1 MIYDFAEIEKYIP
14 AKVTP
19 NFGVLEDTGVRW
31 PNVTKYAFR
40 GHTDLDVLWN
50 EKTRFLRIRG
60 SLAFAFQNHNTHFTQ
75 NDFQSSIRFLQNCI
89 GVALFDAHVN
99 EFEAGVLL
107 EVPFNPE
114 AFFNAHLQIKG
125 MKTIPK
131 DYGRYFEDS
140 ITLVKMYD
148 AGRRIKQV
156 VPQSVRNTLQTDY
169 GYKSDAH
176 YVRIENHYK
185 KPAIRFKQ
193 TPFWVADL
201 LTPDFG
207 ERCKLDLLTT
217 YESIMQSAYQLP
229 TDKKDLSASNIYLLA
244 LKQAEGRFGFNAEEV
259 ILSLLKTIPEGVL
272 TKEDRKKRRA
282 KIREDF
288 KKLTSA
294 DSGKSAFDVSG
305 LLREKL
311 EL

>member
-31 PNVTKYAFR
+31 PNVTKYSFK
-40 GHTDLDVLWN
+40 GHTNLDVLWN
-50 EKTRFLRIRG
+50 EQTRFLKIRG
-60 SLAFAFQNHNTHFTQ
+60 SMAFVFQNHNFHFTRE
-75 NDFQSSIRFLQNCI
+75 DFQSSIRYLQSLL
-89 GVALFDAHVN
+89 GVSLFDAQVN
-99 EFEAGVLL
+99 EFEAGALL
-107 EVPFNPE
+107 EVPFNPKP
-114 AFFNAHLQIKG
+114 FFNAHLEIKG

-140 ITLVKMYD
+140 VVLVKMYD

-156 VPQSVRNTLQTDY
+156 VPQSVRNALQTDY
-169 GYKSDAH
+169 GYKPDAY

-185 KPAIRFKQ
+185 KPEIRFKQ
-193 TPFWVADL
+193 RSLLVADL
-201 LTPDFG
+201 LTCEFG

-229 TDKKDLSASNIYLLA
+229 TDKKDLSVSALYLLA
-244 LKQAEGRFGFNAEEV
+244 LKEVEGRFGINAEDI
-259 ILSLLKTIPEGVL
+259 ILSVLKAIPEGAL

-305 LLREKL
+305 LLRESL
-311 EL
+311 AL